1 LAQLIVLHPFHLNRR
16 VASTMSDSVFELT
29 REGPVIAECPI
40 IVTKAP
46 RDNRLNVIEWLLTD
60 KTVMSEFKGDC
71 SFSRGVAPKTIELGQ
86 DMSHNQTEVEK
97 MAERIHNMPLDSEL
111 CMLVDASDAG
121 LFAALKSVLGS
132 EGEGVVT
139 HVNQEGSHLKA
150 YAVEGCHLVDV
161 EVQVLQ
167 LDNVMSKAV
176 FFQLAR
182 TDTVRL
188 SRVFQRAAASL
199 RFKGFSLISPRDPAG
214 QGPFVVDSLD
224 EFDDDFDEICGD
236 DDHEWA
242 SALLPLI
249 EQAQSVNVQRKWEAA
264 VLLAET
270 AQASPG
276 CRACLAGFL
285 GENPETLDSLLSM
298 GASLPIQFAAAKMLA
313 FTSLCTE
320 LPALASHACSS
331 IVGARLLS
339 GASALV
345 RGPLLQAARNFRVN
359 EDSRAA

>member
-1 LAQLIVLHPFHLNRR
+1 
-16 VASTMSDSVFELT
+16 
-29 REGPVIAECPI
+29 
-40 IVTKAP
+40 
-46 RDNRLNVIEWLLTD
+46 
-60 KTVMSEFKGDC
+60 
-71 SFSRGVAPKTIELGQ
+71 
-86 DMSHNQTEVEK
+86 
-97 MAERIHNMPLDSEL
+97 MAERVHSMPLDSEL
-111 CMLVDASDAG
+111 CLLANASEGG
-121 LFAALKSVLGS
+121 LFAALKSVLSS

-139 HVNQEGSHLKA
+139 HVNQGGSHLKA

-167 LDNVMSKAV
+167 FDNVMSKAV
-176 FFQLAR
+176 FFQPAR
-182 TDTVRL
+182 ADTVRL

-224 EFDDDFDEICGD
+224 DFDDYFNKTCGD
-236 DDHEWA
+236 NDHAWA

-249 EQAQSVNVQRKWEAA
+249 EQAQSVNVQRKLEAV
-264 VLLAET
+264 VLLAER
-270 AQASPG
+270 AQASLG
-276 CRACLAGFL
+276 CRAYLACFL
-285 GENPETLDSLLSM
+285 GENPETLNSLLSM
-298 GASLPIQFAAAKMLA
+298 DASLPIQFAAAKMLA
-313 FTSLCTE
+313 YTSLCAE
-320 LPALASHACSS
+320 LPALASHAFSF